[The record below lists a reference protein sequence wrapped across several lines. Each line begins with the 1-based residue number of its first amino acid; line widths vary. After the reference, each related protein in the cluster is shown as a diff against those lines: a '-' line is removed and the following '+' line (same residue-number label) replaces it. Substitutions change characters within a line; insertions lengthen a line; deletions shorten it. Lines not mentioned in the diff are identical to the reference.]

1 MSALTVPLRIKRVSV
16 ATSFVEDCDDAGLSD
31 FATRVHLAAILWT
44 SRRGLP
50 TVDEY
55 DIPRFTG
62 KTHEER
68 MAAVDD
74 LVSAGFWERVGAESW
89 AIIHG
94 MPERRAPRPQDLP
107 NCADGTW
114 SGSADLDRNDPAPPT
129 GMSVVYMLID
139 DRRVVYVGSTNDFR
153 ARLRCHV
160 AEKQFSTWK
169 AKDYVTRSNAY
180 RAEFELIRQAR
191 PPLNIVHNR

>member
-50 TVDEY
+50 TVDGR
-55 DIPRFTG
+55 DLQRFAD
-62 KTHEER
+62 KTHGER
-68 MAAVDD
+68 MSAIAE
-74 LVSAGFWERVGAESW
+74 LMSAGFWDPSGPDNWV
-89 AIIHG
+89 IIHG
-94 MPERRAPRPQDLP
+94 MPERKDPRPQDLP
-107 NCADGTW
+107 NRAGGTW
-114 SGSADLDRNDPAPPT
+114 AGNAVLYRYDPAPPA
-129 GMSVVYMLID
+129 GVSVVYVLADAQRI
-139 DRRVVYVGSTNDFR
+139 VYVGSTNDFR

-160 AEKQFSTWK
+160 ADKQFLTWQ
-169 AKDYVTRSNAY
+169 AKDYLTRSNAY
-180 RAEFELIRQAR
+180 RAEFELIRKLR